1 LELVVL
7 ALDTSITQTP
17 QLKMEFVS
25 NSAESS
31 VTKLALGTS
40 SFQLNNVM
48 IVSQVLSIILVL
60 NNVLINVSRQGRSSE
75 KR

>member
-1 LELVVL
+1 VL